1 VETLGAWLPIL
12 GIILIFWLLLIRPA
26 QRRQKQLNSLQ
37 DALAVGDPVLT
48 SAGIFGTVAR
58 IDNDKVGIEVADG
71 VVITVARGAIVGL
84 VKETEPEPDAVE
96 QPESDREQEQE

>member
-1 VETLGAWLPIL
+1 VETLVAWLPIL

-37 DALAVGDPVLT
+37 DSIAVGDPVLT
-48 SAGIFGTVAR
+48 SAGIFGTIAR
-58 IDNDKVGIEVADG
+58 IDDDDKLGVEVADG

-84 VKETEPEPDAVE
+84 LKEPETDAVGAPETDVE
-96 QPESDREQEQE
+96 QGQE